1 MPSWP
6 TGLWKQNS
14 GASNYIVY
22 FHLLLLKNGAA
33 SPPQSPNSKPLQT
46 LTWKNAIAP
55 FLRLCSSLDP
65 CPTVPVSSQQLVWY
79 FQNVRLSHTSLRNF
93 WWIPISPKLKCLR
106 PIVSFCSD
114 FFFSNLPR
122 LTPLHQ
128 HRAPLPL
135 KRAGTPLPQGLC
147 TGCSL
152 WPEYLKPRL
161 PTGPTPSSTSF
172 SSGLN
177 LIFSTYPVTPYSQIP
192 YTFVSFSHSIYYLL
206 AYHIIFLL
214 I

>member
-33 SPPQSPNSKPLQT
+33 SPLQSPNSKPLQT

-93 WWIPISPKLKCLR
+93 WWIPISAEVRNRDRITQKRFVDDPL
-106 PIVSFCSD
+106 VSQNEFH
-114 FFFSNLPR
+114 NIHWR
-122 LTPLHQ
+122 
-128 HRAPLPL
+128 
-135 KRAGTPLPQGLC
+135 PQGFWEC
-147 TGCSL
+147 FISRNT
-152 WPEYLKPRL
+152 
-161 PTGPTPSSTSF
+161 TTSTERKNNMNWKNSVRQPQF
-172 SSGLN
+172 YRQE
-177 LIFSTYPVTPYSQIP
+177 T
-192 YTFVSFSHSIYYLL
+192 H
-206 AYHIIFLL
+206 
-214 I
+214 